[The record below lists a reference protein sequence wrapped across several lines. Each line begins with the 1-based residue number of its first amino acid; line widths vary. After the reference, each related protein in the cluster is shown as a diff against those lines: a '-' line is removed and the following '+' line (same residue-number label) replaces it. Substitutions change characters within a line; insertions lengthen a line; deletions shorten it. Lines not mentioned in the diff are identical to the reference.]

1 MTEQSQCLIEQR
13 ISAESFSFYW
23 IIIDLDVGSSIH
35 SERFTRRLC
44 NGKMNLFSI
53 WGTTL
58 TLHELPM
65 GALLMFYLENFRVL
79 SRHPLSPPS
88 RQKLHLKRHH
98 FYPLRVF
105 FFSELLEQNIA
116 NSTQYTLASL
126 SWKMQR
132 QTILGQSPKT
142 LQKIFKLNYPSTFKS
157 FQAFSPSIEMGFGAP
172 KKLNPIVQGIE
183 A

>member
-1 MTEQSQCLIEQR
+1 MTEQSQRLIEQR

-23 IIIDLDVGSSIH
+23 IIIDLDVSSSIH

-53 WGTTL
+53 WGNNPDLACASNGSTID
-58 TLHELPM
+58 
-65 GALLMFYLENFRVL
+65 VL
-79 SRHPLSPPS
+79 SGKLSSAFTSSTFTPVTTKAPLEKASFLS
-88 RQKLHLKRHH
+88 S
-98 FYPLRVF
+98 LRVF

-132 QTILGQSPKT
+132 QTIPGNLRKRCRKSSNWIIPRLLKA
-142 LQKIFKLNYPSTFKS
+142 FKLSLP
-157 FQAFSPSIEMGFGAP
+157 Q
-172 KKLNPIVQGIE
+172 
-183 A
+183 